1 MNGLPAG
8 RIRAVLTRPILQ
20 YYTFRTLIQQHCRG
34 TVYDLWRG
42 SQFGAWYN
50 TSVGLLN
57 FLCLSIQQGLS
68 NREIQEEISTFSR
81 LKSFFLKVHTNS
93 PPFLEFNDCEVVT
106 SRERKENCKWSEFSR
121 SPLRKEINYIATQP
135 EHSWIKNIGNF
146 MHISKAHRFKRE
158 IRRIDI

>member
-42 SQFGAWYN
+42 SQFGASYN

-57 FLCLSIQQGLS
+57 FFCLSIQQGLS

-106 SRERKENCKWSEFSR
+106 SREWKENCKWSEFSR
-121 SPLRKEINYIATQP
+121 NPLRKEINYIATQP

-146 MHISKAHRFKRE
+146 MHMSKSSSV
-158 IRRIDI
+158 